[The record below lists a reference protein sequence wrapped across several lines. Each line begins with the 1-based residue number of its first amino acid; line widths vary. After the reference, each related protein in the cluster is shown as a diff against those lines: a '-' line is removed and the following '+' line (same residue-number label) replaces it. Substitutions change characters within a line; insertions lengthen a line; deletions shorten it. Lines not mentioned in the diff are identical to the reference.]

1 MVAEVGSVWML
12 KLTATQRTYLSL
24 ILSLAEIVAPER
36 TYLRR
41 RDTTLRAA
49 VLIGLKTIARE
60 LETRAKK
67 LPHFRRP

>member
-1 MVAEVGSVWML
+1 MVTKVESVWTL
-12 KLTATQRTYLSL
+12 KLTGTQRRYLKG
-24 ILSLAEIVAPER
+24 ILSLAELVAPER

-41 RDTTLRAA
+41 PDTTLRAA
-49 VLIGLKTIARE
+49 LLVGLKTIARE